1 MKREV
6 FSHIIVL
13 GEFMRNLKDYRLKA
27 KKTQKEVA
35 DFLGIER
42 STYAKYENGSSE
54 PTFETLRRLA
64 GYFGTSSDEL
74 MGFEKLTSPPP
85 SLDKESLKAAFWGG
99 EKDLSQEEL
108 DDMWNDVE
116 RFAAFLA
123 EKKRQEKKNG

>member
-1 MKREV
+1 MKA
-6 FSHIIVL
+6 
-13 GEFMRNLKDYRLKA
+13 YRLQA

-54 PTFETLRRLA
+54 PTFETLRRL
-64 GYFGTSSDEL
+64 GEYFGASTDEL
-74 MGFEKLTSPPP
+74 MGFEKPTSAPQP
-85 SLDKESLKAAFWGG
+85 LDKESLKAAFWGG

>member
-1 MKREV
+1 
-6 FSHIIVL
+6 
-13 GEFMRNLKDYRLKA
+13 MRNLKDYRLRA

-54 PTFETLRRLA
+54 PTFDTLRRLA
-64 GYFGTSSDEL
+64 EYFGASSDEL
-74 MGFEKLTSPPP
+74 MGFEKPASATPQLAK
-85 SLDKESLKAAFWGG
+85 DSLKAAFWGG

>member
-1 MKREV
+1 
-6 FSHIIVL
+6 
-13 GEFMRNLKDYRLKA
+13 MRA
-27 KKTQKEVA
+27 KKTQKQVA

-64 GYFGTSSDEL
+64 EYFGTSSDEL
-74 MGFEKLTSPPP
+74 MGFEKLTSPPL
-85 SLDKESLKAAFWGG
+85 LDKEALKAAFWGG

-108 DDMWNDVE
+108 NDMWNDVE

>member
-1 MKREV
+1 MKA
-6 FSHIIVL
+6 
-13 GEFMRNLKDYRLKA
+13 YRLQA

-54 PTFETLRRLA
+54 PTFETLRRL
-64 GYFGTSSDEL
+64 GEYFGTSTDEL
-74 MGFEKLTSPPP
+74 MGFEKPTSAPQP
-85 SLDKESLKAAFWGG
+85 LAKESLKAAFWGG